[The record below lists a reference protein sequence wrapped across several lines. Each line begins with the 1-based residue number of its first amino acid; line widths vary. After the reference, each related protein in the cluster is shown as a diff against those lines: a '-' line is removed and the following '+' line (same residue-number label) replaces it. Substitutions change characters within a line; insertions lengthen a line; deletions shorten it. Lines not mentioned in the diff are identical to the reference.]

1 MMFKTAGIVL
11 IVIFAVQILKKEKSE
26 YAFIVEVAA
35 TVGLLL
41 FILPYVS
48 ELLQDMK
55 ALLDEASVRDEYL
68 KILLKCSA
76 IALLSR
82 LLIELC
88 RDAGE
93 NALTAKVEL
102 CAKVFMLISAFP
114 VFESVLMLIQEL
126 LEKV

>member
-1 MMFKTAGIVL
+1 M